1 VSDCGTVTDTD
12 LEITKSVNTPNAIIG
27 QEVIFTVSV
36 NNLSNSGV
44 QDVVIEDVLQSGFEF
59 VSQTSSLG
67 IYDVV
72 LGEWLID
79 EMQASESATLEITA
93 TVLSEGNYSNT
104 AALISS
110 LPVDGNPN
118 NDSATVTVSIG
129 VPAGVNLLIEKT
141 AESANPLVGDEVV
154 FTISVTN
161 QSLEGTVS
169 QIVVEDIIPDGTDS
183 EFLYVSHTQN
193 LGDYDR
199 ASGLWQIPSLLL
211 NQQAILQITVVVT
224 KAGIYGNTATI
235 ISPPL
240 ADGDPSA
247 FVRVN
252 INEPTNTE
260 PGFLFNEF
268 SPNGDGTNDLLKI
281 NNLED
286 YPNNFLQI
294 FNRYGNKIFEAS
306 RMTDG
311 NTWDGTRN
319 GEQVPEGTYF
329 YILDLGDGSEVR
341 KGWIQLIR

>member
-1 VSDCGTVTDTD
+1 
-12 LEITKSVNTPNAIIG
+12 L
-27 QEVIFTVSV
+27 
-36 NNLSNSGV
+36 
-44 QDVVIEDVLQSGFEF
+44 
-59 VSQTSSLG
+59 
-67 IYDVV
+67 
-72 LGEWLID
+72 
-79 EMQASESATLEITA
+79 ESATLQITA
-93 TVLSEGNYSNT
+93 VVLNDGVYTNT

-110 LPVDGNPN
+110 FPVDGNPN
-118 NDSATVTVSIG
+118 NDSATVTVNIG
-129 VPAGVNLLIEKT
+129 VPEGVDLLIEKT

-183 EFLYVSHTQN
+183 EFQYVSHTQN
-193 LGDYDR
+193 LGEYDR
-199 ASGLWQIPSLLL
+199 ASGLWVIPGL
-211 NQQAILQITVVVT
+211 QFDQTAILQITVVVT
-224 KAGIYGNTATI
+224 KSGIYGNTAEI
-235 ISPPL
+235 ISPTLVPG
-240 ADGDPSA
+240 ANPEA

-294 FNRYGNKIFEAS
+294 FDRYGNKIFEAGG
-306 RMTDG
+306 MTDG

-319 GEQVPEGTYF
+319 REQVPEGTYF